1 MSAEKGI
8 LGLTEKAKIY
18 LEKIQKDHQAKG
30 IVVALEKA
38 GCAGYMYRIE
48 PCQAVCDSAIRLD
61 FGQNLI
67 IYIPKES
74 VDRIK
79 GSRLDYQKQHLE
91 TKAVF
96 NNPNVQIACGCGDSV
111 ELLERELEVESGQ

>member
-1 MSAEKGI
+1 MNAEKDI
-8 LGLTEKAKIY
+8 LELTEKAKVY
-18 LEKIQKDHQAKG
+18 LEKLQKDHQAEG

-48 PCQAVCDSAIRLD
+48 PCHTVCEDAMRLD

-67 IYIPKES
+67 VYIPKES
-74 VDRIK
+74 VNRIR
-79 GSRLDYQKQHLE
+79 GSRLDYQKLHLE

-111 ELLERELEVESGQ
+111 ELLERKLEVESGQ

>member
-48 PCQAVCDSAIRLD
+48 PCHEACEAAMQLD

-67 IYIPKES
+67 VYIPKES
-74 VDRIK
+74 VNRIK

-91 TKAVF
+91 TKAIF

-111 ELLERELEVESGQ
+111 ELLESVLEVESGH